1 MNDKLNFIDE
11 RQKRRYEKVLQK
23 TEEEYLQEI
32 AILKSREDFL
42 EEYEYFLQLLASPF
56 SARKLQMRVEK
67 PLAGLFCIQA
77 PFEIFDAFDLHPV
90 KLCGGS
96 HTVQRLAAS
105 YLPVLMCPMLKSFM
119 GNFDLQRCY
128 FTYYLRLGC

>member
-77 PFEIFDAFDLHPV
+77 PFEIFDAFDLHPD
-90 KLCGGS
+90 
-96 HTVQRLAAS
+96 R
-105 YLPVLMCPMLKSFM
+105 KSVV
-119 GNFDLQRCY
+119 
-128 FTYYLRLGC
+128 